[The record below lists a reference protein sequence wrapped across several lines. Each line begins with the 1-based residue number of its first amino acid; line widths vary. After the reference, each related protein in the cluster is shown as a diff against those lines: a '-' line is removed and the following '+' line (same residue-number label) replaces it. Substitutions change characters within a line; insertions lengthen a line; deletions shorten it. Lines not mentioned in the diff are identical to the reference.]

1 MLIDVLQPQ
10 KQPLQTEAGVQ
21 WTQQNAVE
29 CSTEWLKQPMLQQSL
44 LQQLKAP
51 TMERHSVK
59 HYLKSDSEH
68 GLWNTLQDLAIRSKV
83 QQSQFLETDS
93 TTHYDNQLVSQ
104 HISFR
109 GTFRS
114 NLHCVQ
120 SLQHL
125 QQDAQ
130 SLQSQHHGLH
140 SHSSLGSKPCM
151 KQKLDF
157 QRMLFKSSLVQAD

>member
-10 KQPLQTEAGVQ
+10 KQPLQTEAGAQ
-21 WTQQNAVE
+21 WTQQNVVE

-44 LQQLKAP
+44 LQQLKAQ

-68 GLWNTLQDLAIRSKV
+68 GLWNTLQDSAIRSKD

-93 TTHYDNQLVSQ
+93 TTHYDNQLGSQ
-104 HISFR
+104 HTLSH
-109 GTFRS
+109 GTSRS

-120 SLQHL
+120 SHQLS

-130 SLQSQHHGLH
+130 SLQSQHLGLL
-140 SHSSLGSKPCM
+140 SHSSLG
-151 KQKLDF
+151 
-157 QRMLFKSSLVQAD
+157 